1 MKFIYNFK
9 EKYFELTFKR
19 ILLLLFTWFLV
30 GFSMGTVTLMGPV
43 RWVVNFG
50 KSLQV
55 SQSVETLLVKL
66 VIITFVIFSFYTS
79 LLLVR
84 MMLKKRSYAMN
95 ISTVGLL
102 FILTSEFTFLW
113 MNPSLMQMGSTDL
126 TKVKAGNVE
135 FVFGPYPTRQDL
147 IKLKDNDFTA
157 VVSLLHTAVLPFEP
171 KLIYDENETAKSI
184 GFKLIHIPMLP
195 WISDNKSS
203 IEKIKKLAEN
213 ATGKYYV
220 HCYLGKDRVN
230 VVKRIISQY
239 SSTVASVQDSSI
251 RKLTELGSFERGKI
265 IELNN
270 DVYVTPFP
278 TDEEYFGYVLNGTFK
293 KIVSLLNPN
302 NPSDIKWINKE
313 EEIVKNNLMQY
324 ELLPIKLKPFD
335 ANRVLEIA
343 NKVKQMQGRVVV
355 HAFLTKSP
363 QIEAF
368 ISAYETGLPS
378 LPSYLFRGFML
389 NGKAELISPN
399 ILIGPSPGKEEFSN
413 YLYYKGIRNVLF
425 IGKRSKRKDK
435 IAATNAGLNWFN
447 KKKIDNEVINLIKTG
462 GPWFVYGL
470 SNVEMKRLLK
480 YVDNKD
486 DVLSVVN

>member
-9 EKYFELTFKR
+9 ENYFELTFKR

-50 KSLQV
+50 KSLQA
-55 SQSVETLLVKL
+55 SQSVESLLVKL
-66 VIITFVIFSFYTS
+66 VIVLFVILSFYAS
-79 LLLVR
+79 LLIVR

-95 ISTVGLL
+95 ISTIGLL
-102 FILTSEFTFLW
+102 FILSSEFTFLW

-126 TKVKAGNVE
+126 TEVKAGNVE

-157 VVSLLHTAVLPFEP
+157 VVSLLHNAVLPFEP
-171 KLIYDENETAKSI
+171 KLIYDEKEAAKSI
-184 GFKLIHIPMLP
+184 GFNLIHIPMLP
-195 WISDNKSS
+195 WISDNKSA
-203 IEKIKKLAEN
+203 IEGIKKLAQN
-213 ATGKYYV
+213 GTGKYYV

-230 VVKRIISQY
+230 VVKRIIQQF
-239 SSTVASVQDSSI
+239 SSSVVSVQDSSI
-251 RKLTELGSFERGKI
+251 RKLMELGSFERGKI
-265 IELNN
+265 IVLDN

-278 TDEEYFGYVLNGTFK
+278 TDEEFFGYVLNGTFK

-302 NPSDIKWINKE
+302 HPSDVKWINKE
-313 EEIVKNNLMQY
+313 EEIVKNNLMEY
-324 ELLPIKLKPFD
+324 ELLPIELEPFD

-343 NKVKQMQGRVVV
+343 NKIKQMSGPLIV

-368 ISAYETGLPS
+368 IAAYKTGLPS
-378 LPSYLFRGFML
+378 LPSYLFQGFML

-399 ILIGPSPGKEEFSN
+399 ILIGPSPGKEEFRN
-413 YLYYKGIRNVLF
+413 YLYYKGLRNILF
-425 IGKRSKRKDK
+425 IGNKSKSKDK
-435 IAATNAGLNWFN
+435 MAAANAGLNWFN

-462 GPWFVYGL
+462 GPWYVYGL
-470 SNVEMKRLLK
+470 SNDKMKRLLLENRTHYASK
-480 YVDNKD
+480 DN
-486 DVLSVVN
+486 